1 MQKRATAV
9 LTGLAALAIL
19 GWGSVGIAREPATA
33 PAPEQQ
39 NPAEPSAQLPL
50 AAAKPVLL
58 RGKLLDDSS
67 LADKRGGAQ
76 ISDMKLRGV
85 VADNEAVNIGMT
97 GTNVISEGAFSNASG
112 VPMVI
117 QNSGNNVLIQ
127 NATIVNVEV
136 K

>member
-9 LTGLAALAIL
+9 FTGLAALAIL
-19 GWGSVGIAREPATA
+19 GWGSAAMAEEPTVA

-39 NPAEPSAQLPL
+39 NPAEPPAQLPL
-50 AAAKPVLL
+50 PAAKPVLF
-58 RGKLLDDSS
+58 RGKLLDDGS
-67 LADKRGGAQ
+67 LADSRGGAQ

-97 GTNVISEGAFSNASG
+97 GTNVISEGAFSNSSG

>member
-1 MQKRATAV
+1 MPKRATAV
-9 LTGLAALAIL
+9 FTGLAAFAIL
-19 GWGSVGIAREPATA
+19 GWGSAGNALEPALEATFA
-33 PAPEQQ
+33 EQNFADSPAQ
-39 NPAEPSAQLPL
+39 PAFP
-50 AAAKPVLL
+50 AAKPGLL

-67 LADKRGGAQ
+67 LEDKRGGAQ

>member
-9 LTGLAALAIL
+9 FTGLAALAIF
-19 GWGSVGIAREPATA
+19 GWGSAAMAEEPAVE

-39 NPAEPSAQLPL
+39 NPAEPAAQLPL
-50 AAAKPVLL
+50 PAVKFGLL
-58 RGKLLDDSS
+58 RGKPLDDSS

-85 VADNEAVNIGMT
+85 VADNQAVNIGAT
-97 GTNVISEGAFSNASG
+97 GGNVISEGAFANASG

>member
-1 MQKRATAV
+1 MAE
-9 LTGLAALAIL
+9 
-19 GWGSVGIAREPATA
+19 EPTVA

-39 NPAEPSAQLPL
+39 NPAEPPAQLPL
-50 AAAKPVLL
+50 PAAKPVLF
-58 RGKLLDDSS
+58 RGKLLDDGS
-67 LADKRGGAQ
+67 LADSRGGAQ

-97 GTNVISEGAFSNASG
+97 GTNVISEGAFSNSSG